1 MGAGVSNWRLAR
13 SVSRLGHLGVVS
25 GTALD
30 TILVRRLQ
38 DGDLDGAM
46 RRALARFPIP
56 DLAARILAKYFIQGG
71 KRPDRP
77 YLSLPL
83 YTLNPSVELQQ
94 VSVAANFVE
103 VCLAK
108 EGHAG
113 WVGLNLLEKIQMQ
126 SLTALYGAM
135 LAGVDYVIMGAGIP
149 RAFPAIIDALTEHK
163 DVSMPAHL
171 DGQAPDE
178 AIRVSLRPAEVLGG
192 AALPPLKRP
201 KFIPIVASNVL
212 ALTLARKAS
221 GKVDGFI
228 VEGPTAGGHNAPPR
242 GESKFNE
249 KGEPLYGAKDE
260 VDLGAIQKLGL
271 PFWLAGGYGRPDK
284 LKEALT
290 LGAAGVQVGTAFAY
304 CRESGLAVDLKR
316 RILEMARRGL
326 AAIFTDPLA
335 SPTGFPF
342 KVVQVPGTQS
352 DPVEYA
358 ARKRNCNLGYLR
370 LPYKKAD
377 GTVGYR
383 CRSDEPANYVDQE
396 GDPKEAEGRKCLCN
410 GLVAN
415 IGMPQV
421 YPNGYLEQPLV
432 TSGDDLPLIKG
443 FLPKDKSC
451 YTAGDVV
458 RNLMG
463 LLKPSRSPLGQA

>member
-56 DLAARILAKYFIQGG
+56 DIADRILAKYFIPGG

-83 YTLNPSVELQQ
+83 YTLDPSVELQQ

-103 VCLAK
+103 VSLAK

-113 WVGLNLLEKIQMQ
+113 VVGLNLLEKIQMQ

-178 AIRVSLRPAEVLGG
+178 TLRVCLQPAEVLGVT
-192 AALPPLKRP
+192 LPKLKRP

-284 LKEALT
+284 LKESLA
-290 LGAAGVQVGTAFAY
+290 LGATGIQVGTAFAY
-304 CRESGLAVDLKR
+304 CRESGLTADLKR
-316 RILEMARRGL
+316 WILEKAQLGV

-383 CRSDEPANYVDQE
+383 CRSDEPGNYADQE
-396 GDPKEAEGRKCLCN
+396 GDAKDAEGRKCLCN

-432 TSGDDLPLIKG
+432 TSGDDLPLITG
-443 FLPKDKSC
+443 FLPKGRSI

-463 LLKPSRSPLGQA
+463 LLKGARSPLGTA